1 MLLTYTTVSS
11 LFTNLVVVKALCHTQ
26 TSAAFRGRHV
36 PLQGILF
43 QDLFS
48 GNKSFFFSANHA
60 SVAKSLLTTSVV
72 TAIKAFSVKTYKKY
86 NREKLSTGVISK
98 ILEERDRL

>member
-1 MLLTYTTVSS
+1 MYPSRVYCSKI
-11 LFTNLVVVKALCHTQ
+11 FLVVIKA
-26 TSAAFRGRHV
+26 
-36 PLQGILF
+36 
-43 QDLFS
+43 
-48 GNKSFFFSANHA
+48 FFSANHA